1 MTATVQPSINP
12 MPPEEGLPLVLAS
25 GSPQRALLLEQLGLS
40 FTAVPADID
49 ETPHSG
55 ESPEAL
61 AGRLA
66 HAKAEALSIAYADAR
81 IIGSDTVVAL
91 DDQIF
96 GKPADAKDAARMLT
110 ALSGRR
116 HRVLTG
122 VALSVGGVTR
132 TRLSI
137 NEVTMADISADQIA
151 DYWHTGEPLGKAG
164 GYAIQGI
171 GAQFVV
177 SLSGSYSAVMGL
189 PLHETTQLL
198 RETGFEPL
206 RRR

>member
-1 MTATVQPSINP
+1 

-61 AGRLA
+61 AERLA

-96 GKPADAKDAARMLT
+96 GKPADAKDAARMLA

-122 VALSVGGVTR
+122 VALSLGGVTR

-137 NEVTMADISADQIA
+137 SEVTMADISADQIA
-151 DYWHTGEPLGKAG
+151 DYWHTGEPQGKAG

-198 RETGFEPL
+198 RATGFEPL